1 MFEPRDISRRGLL
14 TGAGAA
20 ALLTTL
26 PTGVASAASRAAG
39 RAAAGSVSAA
49 GPLPDLA
56 KLGPIART
64 AFAPAEQRVA
74 SYLVSLAPMVNGISD
89 ADADYGFFTGGWWR
103 TPANATNARVQEHV
117 LTLAWFYAKARS
129 WNPYSRDPALLVGLD
144 AALGHYLGLQ
154 HPDGSWPE
162 YSGSEHS
169 LAATGFALGYLSKVQ
184 SLLRSANALP
194 ARRTQITAALR
205 KAMTWLLNPSNESV
219 WQNDLTF
226 ANQVTAGLAGS
237 ALALRQDPN
246 ATLRSQLTSAI
257 GRLAANGQSPAGFF
271 YEESGADMNYNF
283 EVMLPEMAD
292 CWRQSGDS
300 RLVRMTSAYTD
311 WLGYNML
318 REPDGSGWITNIAPS
333 SRTSTLFYN
342 DTRPDPERTALN
354 GQFVPDVPS
363 LGAFLPARE
372 DLAAARKAWA
382 AAPAPIPALVKP
394 DTSPRIIAHGL
405 YDERFAT
412 RKDKGKAIARLPYLK
427 SKHFTE
433 RRIDLGQEFLFL
445 RRRDLYLGGYFGTR
459 RATTHS
465 RTGLTFLWHPVAGT
479 VIQSLNNNDHGCWA
493 TVFPGQVADADGPQ
507 PVEFLGR
514 SAFRFRTPTSSVVTT
529 VTAADGRLTRSVRAT
544 SAAGEQI
551 PLVLRASDTVVF
563 TNGTR
568 APYGGSVTTT
578 ADGLDLHRRGGVV
591 RFRWGGPRTVSF
603 RPSSVYLLDGARR
616 THILLVQ
623 HDGNLDLSI
632 RLAY

>member
-20 ALLTTL
+20 ALLTAL
-26 PTGVASAASRAAG
+26 PAGRASAAG
-39 RAAAGSVSAA
+39 R
-49 GPLPDLA
+49 LPDLA
-56 KLGPIART
+56 GLGPIART

-74 SYLVSLAPMVNGISD
+74 SYLVSLAPMVNEISD
-89 ADADYGFFTGGWWR
+89 ADSDHGFFTGGWWR
-103 TPANATNARVQEHV
+103 TPASATNARVQEHV
-117 LTLAWFYAKARS
+117 LTLAWFYAKARP
-129 WNPYSRDPALLVGLD
+129 WNPYAGDPALLAGLD

-154 HPDGSWPE
+154 HPDGTWPE

-194 ARRTQITAALR
+194 ARRTRITAALR
-205 KAMTWLLNPSNESV
+205 TAMTWLLDPSNESV
-219 WQNDLTF
+219 WQSDLTF

-237 ALALRQDPN
+237 ALALRQDPD
-246 ATLRSQLTSAI
+246 AALRSRLTAAI
-257 GRLAANGQSPAGFF
+257 GRLAAHGQSPAGFF
-271 YEESGADMNYNF
+271 YEKSGADMNYNF
-283 EVMLPEMAD
+283 EVMLPELAD
-292 CWRQSGDS
+292 CRRQSGDS
-300 RLVRMTSAYTD
+300 RLVTMASAYTG

-318 REPDGSGWITNIAPS
+318 REPDGSGWITNIGPS
-333 SRTSTLFYN
+333 SRTSALFYN
-342 DTRPDPERTALN
+342 DTRPDPERTALS
-354 GQFVPDVPS
+354 GQFVPDVPA
-363 LGAFLPARE
+363 LGAFLSARE
-372 DLAAARKAWA
+372 DLAAARTAWTA
-382 AAPAPIPALVKP
+382 DPEPIPALVKP
-394 DTSPRIIAHGL
+394 DTSPRIIAHGF
-405 YDERFAT
+405 YGERFAT
-412 RKDKGKAIARLPYLK
+412 RRAKDSAIARLPYLA
-427 SKHFTE
+427 SKNFTE
-433 RRIDLGQEFLFL
+433 HRGDLGQDFLFL

-507 PVEFLGR
+507 PVEFLGG
-514 SAFRFRTPTSSVVTT
+514 SPYAFRFHTPTSSVVTT
-529 VTAADGRLTRSVRAT
+529 VTAADGMLTRSVRAN

-563 TNGTR
+563 TNGTT

-578 ADGLDLHRRGGVV
+578 ADGLDLHRRRGIV

-603 RPSSVYLLDGARR
+603 RASSVYLLDGARR

-623 HDGNLDLSI
+623 HDGNLNLSI
-632 RLAY
+632 ALAY